1 MADTGLAI
9 SVESSCITDAV
20 VELMLAHERL
30 AKRHGAAFR
39 ALERS
44 IEAIADDFSGCIE
57 TYWMGDGSIMAAP
70 AGRLT
75 EALREARRL
84 GVLRC

>member
-1 MADTGLAI
+1 MATTDLVI
-9 SVESSCITDAV
+9 KVEGSCFTDAV
-20 VELMLAHERL
+20 NELLLAHERL
-30 AKRHGAAFR
+30 AKRHGTDFR

-44 IEAIADDFSGCIE
+44 IEGIADDFSDCIG
-57 TYWMGDGSIMAAP
+57 THWIGDGSIMAAP

-84 GVLRC
+84 GVLT

>member
-1 MADTGLAI
+1 MADTGLTI
-9 SVESSCITDAV
+9 SVEGSCITDAV
-20 VELMLAHERL
+20 GELMLAHERL

-44 IEAIADDFSGCIE
+44 IEDITDDFSGCIE
-57 TYWMGDGSIMAAP
+57 THWMGDGSIMAAP

-84 GVLRC
+84 GVLD